1 MSEPTR
7 ERVEV
12 WWHDAATENGWTSER
27 ELLADSN
34 RTIQMRSL
42 GYLLSE
48 TEKHVV
54 IAMTRYTDE
63 AVTGPPEIIRKVA
76 EVLSVPRGWMERI
89 DYLDR
94 PREDTTPGGA

>member
-12 WWHDAATENGWTSER
+12 WWQDAATENGWLAEKDI
-27 ELLADSN
+27 LADPN

-42 GYLLSE
+42 GYLLSD

-54 IAMTRYTDE
+54 IAMSRYTDD
-63 AVTGPPEIIRKVA
+63 AVTGPPELVRKVA
-76 EVLSVPRGWMERI
+76 EVLSVPRGWIERI
-89 DYLDR
+89 AYIDR
-94 PREDTTPGGA
+94 PTP